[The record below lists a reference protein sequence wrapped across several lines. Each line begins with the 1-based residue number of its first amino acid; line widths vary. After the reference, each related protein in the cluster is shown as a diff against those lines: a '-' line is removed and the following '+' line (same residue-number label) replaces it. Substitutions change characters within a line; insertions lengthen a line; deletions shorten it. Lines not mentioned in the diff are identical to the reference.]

1 MPRRARF
8 QALANCVMTADPHQR
23 IRMAMAGVACLL
35 MVGCVV
41 IVNLM
46 AAAGLARKDWV
57 GWWTLFT
64 CAGLVVV
71 MALIRSGR
79 VRHWRDPSLTQ
90 LQIRFV
96 LLCNAAA
103 YVVAGQARGLVPI
116 ILSLVLLFGIFGMSA
131 RQMLWNVA
139 LTLLLFGTA
148 FAIVVWLEEPG
159 RIPALEAA
167 YAAMT
172 LLVLVGSHFVALRL
186 QRIRAH
192 LTRQKR
198 ELEQAVAQVQQLA
211 TQDELTGLP
220 NRRYLTEMLE
230 AEQRRSQRA
239 GHPWMVALL
248 DLDFFKR
255 VNDRYGHAVGDQVLR
270 NFATTVRRTV
280 RNTDVLARW
289 GGEEFLLLLQ
299 DTASDAAL
307 PMLERVRAAVQTM
320 ADTPVDGNG
329 PALSAVPCVTV
340 SIGVAAHC
348 AGDSVEKTVDRA
360 DQALY
365 QAKAQGRNRV
375 VEWRQ
380 APP

>member
-1 MPRRARF
+1 
-8 QALANCVMTADPHQR
+8 
-23 IRMAMAGVACLL
+23 
-35 MVGCVV
+35 
-41 IVNLM
+41 
-46 AAAGLARKDWV
+46 
-57 GWWTLFT
+57 
-64 CAGLVVV
+64 
-71 MALIRSGR
+71 
-79 VRHWRDPSLTQ
+79 
-90 LQIRFV
+90 
-96 LLCNAAA
+96 
-103 YVVAGQARGLVPI
+103 
-116 ILSLVLLFGIFGMSA
+116 
-131 RQMLWNVA
+131 
-139 LTLLLFGTA
+139 
-148 FAIVVWLEEPG
+148 
-159 RIPALEAA
+159 
-167 YAAMT
+167 
-172 LLVLVGSHFVALRL
+172 
-186 QRIRAH
+186 
-192 LTRQKR
+192 
-198 ELEQAVAQVQQLA
+198 
-211 TQDELTGLP
+211 
-220 NRRYLTEMLE
+220 
-230 AEQRRSQRA
+230 
-239 GHPWMVALL
+239 MVALL

-365 QAKAQGRNRV
+365 QAKEQGRNRV

-380 APP
+380 APPP